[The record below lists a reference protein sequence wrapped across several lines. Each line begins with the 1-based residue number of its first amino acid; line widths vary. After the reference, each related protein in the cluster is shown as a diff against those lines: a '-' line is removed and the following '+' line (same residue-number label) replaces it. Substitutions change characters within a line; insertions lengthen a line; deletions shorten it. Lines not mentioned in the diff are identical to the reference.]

1 MNKRKIITKI
11 KELDSL
17 SKEER
22 NYLVNLI
29 NYSKRYGLVWENK
42 PEKMEEELRTK
53 LPILKEIKEKAII
66 NDTEKQR
73 NPNHVLIEGDNLHA
87 LTTLTF
93 THENKIDLIYI
104 DPPYNTGNK
113 DFVYNDSFVDKDDDY
128 KHSKWL
134 SFMNKRLKIAK
145 RLLSNSGLLFVSI
158 DDIEYAQLKILLD
171 EIFNNNLI
179 NSITVKTSETSGVK
193 MSHTEKKLPKIKE
206 YLLIYSLGKN
216 PVQLNPVRIEKN
228 NDFNKLEKYAKYY
241 SKIILNPEE
250 EPEKW
255 NIVSINDY
263 FKQKNI
269 KKTKEELLEFKLK
282 NADRVIYRTTN
293 KSFNGL
299 NFPTKTAKVIS
310 ATGIK
315 YIWWEGKQMLFLENH
330 IQEGLCDL
338 WTDISTINLNKEI
351 CELPTFKNGQ
361 KPIELIQRIIKLIPK
376 KNITLLDFFA
386 GSGTSLHALMEQ
398 NKQDN
403 QTRKA
408 IIITNNENNIAEE
421 ITYERNKRVIEG
433 YTDKTNNQ
441 ISGLKNNNLRY
452 YKCDFAERKPT
463 LKNKQALTRLS
474 TELLCIK
481 EECYYEI
488 SSQINNEKWNKLFTD
503 KHKLFTYVIYND
515 MFIEDAVNN
524 LKTFIKKKNYKIK
537 IKVYVFSH
545 GQYPYTDDF
554 DDIIEYVELCAL
566 PDVIYKAYLNVLPKI
581 SKL

>member
-1 MNKRKIITKI
+1 
-11 KELDSL
+11 
-17 SKEER
+17 
-22 NYLVNLI
+22 
-29 NYSKRYGLVWENK
+29 
-42 PEKMEEELRTK
+42 
-53 LPILKEIKEKAII
+53 
-66 NDTEKQR
+66 
-73 NPNHVLIEGDNLHA
+73 
-87 LTTLTF
+87 
-93 THENKIDLIYI
+93 
-104 DPPYNTGNK
+104 
-113 DFVYNDSFVDKDDDY
+113 
-128 KHSKWL
+128 
-134 SFMNKRLKIAK
+134 
-145 RLLSNSGLLFVSI
+145 
-158 DDIEYAQLKILLD
+158 
-171 EIFNNNLI
+171 
-179 NSITVKTSETSGVK
+179 

-241 SKIILNPEE
+241 SKIILNLED

-269 KKTKEELLEFKLK
+269 KKTKEELLEFKLE

-293 KSFNGL
+293 KSFNGIS
-299 NFPTKTAKVIS
+299 FPTKTAKVIS